1 MDKRTFIPIFKN
13 DDGDGSPIWY
23 TATYLDNTYGL
34 DTLSVVGK
42 KLPKEQYTEILRK
55 QVPDNFCLY
64 PFTHFQLDPDGRARP
79 CCKYKVGDPTW
90 QTDVPKLPDV
100 NIGELWDQAE
110 FQNLR
115 EQFLRNERPSG
126 CKACWDEE
134 AAGMT
139 SMRLTREKGGKEHPF
154 ATFFHHIPRLYPK
167 TLDLKLSNLCNLKCR
182 ICTPFLSSQWIKEIK
197 DLEIKDMGDVNLF
210 TSNSREKFL
219 ENPEN
224 EEILK
229 Q

>member
-126 CKACWDEE
+126 CKACWD
-134 AAGMT
+134 
-139 SMRLTREKGGKEHPF
+139 
-154 ATFFHHIPRLYPK
+154 
-167 TLDLKLSNLCNLKCR
+167 
-182 ICTPFLSSQWIKEIK
+182 
-197 DLEIKDMGDVNLF
+197 
-210 TSNSREKFL
+210 
-219 ENPEN
+219 
-224 EEILK
+224 
-229 Q
+229 